1 MICRK
6 CGKEVNETDKFCE
19 HCGNNLTRKTF
30 AEILKQYKR
39 RILVIFIVFVAILVG
54 LLSYQYYDSHKKF
67 VNPYYKNLAKIGA
80 YLNQDNGKVIITD
93 FVKDSTSDKSDLQK
107 GDIIVK
113 IDGKKIDNLSLSQV
127 ITLLQGQVGSKVK
140 IQVLR
145 NNKKIIVPV
154 QRGNIEEYY
163 DYYYSGQ
170 SVYTKYLKY
179 DNGRY
184 YFWLMQLPDD
194 STNFGVK
201 NCAYARAMLI
211 IDIKNQKIGYQQVD
225 YYDSK
230 HNIIKS
236 ENYADK
242 SGKVELEDIKPN
254 SKGYSLYE
262 MIKRIDDNSS
272 DREKEQFKGF
282 LE

>member
-39 RILVIFIVFVAILVG
+39 QILAIFIVIVAILTG
-54 LLSYQYYDSHKKF
+54 LLSYQYYDSHKKL

-80 YLNQDNGKVIITD
+80 FIRQEDGKTVIVD
-93 FVKDSTSDKSDLQK
+93 FFKDSTSDKSDLEK
-107 GDIIVK
+107 GDIILKVDNKKVK
-113 IDGKKIDNLSLSQV
+113 NLS
-127 ITLLQGQVGSKVK
+127 
-140 IQVLR
+140 
-145 NNKKIIVPV
+145 
-154 QRGNIEEYY
+154 
-163 DYYYSGQ
+163 
-170 SVYTKYLKY
+170 
-179 DNGRY
+179 
-184 YFWLMQLPDD
+184 
-194 STNFGVK
+194 
-201 NCAYARAMLI
+201 YARAMLI